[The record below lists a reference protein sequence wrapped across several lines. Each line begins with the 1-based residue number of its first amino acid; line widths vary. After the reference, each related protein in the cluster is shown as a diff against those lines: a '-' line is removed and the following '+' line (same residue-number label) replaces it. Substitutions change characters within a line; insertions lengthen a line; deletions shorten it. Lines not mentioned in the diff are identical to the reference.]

1 MEFELCDYNE
11 NIMAPSLEQLTARF
25 ESACEKIQDSIM
37 VIESQMGREQQF
49 TFDMNREIYSL
60 ETMDISGTED
70 EVNRYIIVLNEYK
83 KILGY
88 EKSRRRLDS
97 QIKSVCKLKTF
108 KLKTFKENLMNTRR
122 GKRLQTKPYERK
134 ELVNTE

>member
-1 MEFELCDYNE
+1 
-11 NIMAPSLEQLTARF
+11 MAPSLEQLTARF

-70 EVNRYIIVLNEYK
+70 EVNRYIVVLNEYK

-88 EKSRRRLDS
+88 EKSQRRLDS
-97 QIKSVCKLKTF
+97 QIKC
-108 KLKTFKENLMNTRR
+108 M
-122 GKRLQTKPYERK
+122 
-134 ELVNTE
+134 